1 MNDNE
6 IVELFF
12 ERNEKAIDAVMN
24 KYHGYCRKI
33 AVNVLGNSQDSEDC
47 VNETLYKAWNSIPPH
62 KPQNLKGFIGKLAR
76 GCALDMRRKNLADKR
91 GGGEV
96 PLVYEELSEVIS
108 DNSDAEST
116 VEYNE
121 LVDAVN
127 AFLKT
132 LSKENRSIF
141 VQRCTLFEEIP
152 QIAAEHGVTENS
164 VRVTLNRTRTKLKKF
179 LKERGYDL

>member
-1 MNDNE
+1 MNDKE

-12 ERNEKAIDAVMN
+12 KRSEKAIDAVMD

-33 AVNVLGNSQDSEDC
+33 AVSVLGSEQDSEDC
-47 VNETLYKAWNSIPPH
+47 VNDTLYKVWNSIPPH

-76 GCALDMRRKNLADKR
+76 GCALDMRRRNNADKR
-91 GGGEV
+91 GRGEV

-108 DNSDAEST
+108 DSSNAESA
-116 VEYNE
+116 VEYGE
-121 LVDAVN
+121 LVGAVN

-132 LSKENRSIF
+132 LSKEKRSIF
-141 VQRCTLFEEIP
+141 VQRYTLFEEIP
-152 QIAAEHGVTENS
+152 RIAQEHGVTENYI
-164 VRVTLNRTRTKLKKF
+164 RVTLNRTRTKLKKF